1 MRREVAGAM
10 ARIHAL
16 AAWLSLMPCVA
27 GAQTHQLVDV
37 GGHRLDLVR
46 AGAGGPAVVFETG
59 LGDSLDTWASFVTA
73 LGEYT
78 TAIAYSR
85 AGFGRSDAGADHSA
99 RAEVADLHALLRQ
112 SGIRPPVVLVG
123 RSYGGMLV
131 RLYTSLYPSEVAG
144 LVLVEGTH
152 EQQVQ
157 RYGTLDSR
165 YPAQFRAFFD
175 SVLAKLPPGAQAAEI
190 RETMRIQAAGTVE
203 GMKPLPDIPI
213 AVLTS
218 MKSDSNAAYVNGT
231 ARGHEAWR
239 ELHDEWF
246 RRSRNGIHVE
256 TSRSG
261 HNLQDTEPQLVID
274 AIRFVL
280 DRARAQ

>member
-1 MRREVAGAM
+1 
-10 ARIHAL
+10 
-16 AAWLSLMPCVA
+16 
-27 GAQTHQLVDV
+27 V
-37 GGHRLDLVR
+37 GGRRLDTVR

-59 LGDSLDTWASFVTA
+59 LGDSLDTWAPFVTA
-73 LGEYT
+73 LGEHT

-85 AGFGRSDAGADHSA
+85 AGFGRSEASADHSA
-99 RAEVADLHALLRQ
+99 RAEVADLHALLQ
-112 SGIRPPVVLVG
+112 HSGIRPPYVLVG

-131 RLYTSLYPSEVAG
+131 RLYTSLYPTEVAG

-157 RYGTLDSR
+157 RYGKLDPR

-175 SVLAKLPPGAQAAEI
+175 SVLTKLPPGAQAAEI

-231 ARGHEAWR
+231 ARGHEVWR

-246 RRSRNGIHVE
+246 LRSRNGIHIQ
-256 TSRSG
+256 TTRSG

-274 AIRFVL
+274 AIRFVV
-280 DRARAQ
+280 DRVRTQSLP